1 MEKQIVLTRESYDAK
16 VKELEQLK
24 TTGRDEIAERIKV
37 ARSFGDLSENSEYDE
52 AMNEQAKLEAKI
64 ARLENDIRNANIL
77 DEDNLNAGVVHPGSK
92 VKVENVETGKKS
104 EYTILGPSES
114 NPSQGIISD
123 QSPIGKSLIG
133 NRKGDVVDVPLP
145 TGKILQLKIL
155 SIAKSKYKKH
165 SSHKSKE

>member
-1 MEKQIVLTRESYDAK
+1 MEKQIVLTKESYDAK

-92 VKVENVETGKKS
+92 VKVENVENGKKS

-114 NPSQGIISD
+114 NPAQGIISD

-133 NRKGDVVDVPLP
+133 NRKGDIVDVQLP
-145 TGKILQLKIL
+145 TEKVLQLKIL
-155 SIAKSKYKKH
+155 SIAKSK
-165 SSHKSKE
+165 

>member
-1 MEKQIVLTRESYDAK
+1 MEKHIVLTKESYDVK

-24 TTGRDEIAERIKV
+24 TVSRDEIAERIKV

-123 QSPIGKSLIG
+123 QSPIGKALIG
-133 NRKGDVVDVPLP
+133 NRKGDVVDVSLP

-155 SIAKSKYKKH
+155 SIAKSK
-165 SSHKSKE
+165 

>member
-1 MEKQIVLTRESYDAK
+1 MEKQIVLTKESYDAK

-92 VKVENVETGKKS
+92 GKVENVENGKKS

-114 NPSQGIISD
+114 NPAQGIISD

-133 NRKGDVVDVPLP
+133 NRKGDIVGVQLP
-145 TGKILQLKIL
+145 TGKVLPLKVL
-155 SIAKSKYKKH
+155 SIAKSM
-165 SSHKSKE
+165 

>member
-1 MEKQIVLTRESYDAK
+1 MEKQIVLTKESYDAK

-77 DEDNLNAGVVHPGSK
+77 DEDNLNTGVVHPGSK
-92 VKVENVETGKKS
+92 VKVENVENGKKS

-114 NPSQGIISD
+114 NPAQGIISD

-133 NRKGDVVDVPLP
+133 NRKGDIVDVQLP
-145 TGKILQLKIL
+145 TGKVLQLKIL
-155 SIAKSKYKKH
+155 SIAKSK
-165 SSHKSKE
+165 

>member
-1 MEKQIVLTRESYDAK
+1 MEKQIVLTKESYDAK

-92 VKVENVETGKKS
+92 VKVENVENGKKS

-114 NPSQGIISD
+114 NPAQGIISD

-133 NRKGDVVDVPLP
+133 NRKGDIVDVQLP

-155 SIAKSKYKKH
+155 SIAKSK
-165 SSHKSKE
+165 

>member
-104 EYTILGPSES
+104 EYTILGPAS
-114 NPSQGIISD
+114 
-123 QSPIGKSLIG
+123 
-133 NRKGDVVDVPLP
+133 RTPLR
-145 TGKILQLKIL
+145 
-155 SIAKSKYKKH
+155 A
-165 SSHKSKE
+165 

>member
-1 MEKQIVLTRESYDAK
+1 MSLKMEKQIVLTRESYDAK

-24 TTGRDEIAERIKV
+24 TVGRDEIAERIKV

-64 ARLENDIRNANIL
+64 SRLENDIRNANIL
-77 DEDNLNAGVVHPGSK
+77 DGDNLSAGVVHPGSK
-92 VKVENVETGKKS
+92 VKVENLDTGKKS

-123 QSPIGKSLIG
+123 QSPIGKALIG
-133 NRKGDVVDVPLP
+133 NRKGDVVDVLLP
-145 TGKILQLKIL
+145 TGKVIKLKITAI
-155 SIAKSKYKKH
+155 SKSK
-165 SSHKSKE
+165 

>member
-1 MEKQIVLTRESYDAK
+1 MEKQIVLTKESYDAK

-24 TTGRDEIAERIKV
+24 TSGRDEIAERIKV

-52 AMNEQAKLEAKI
+52 AMNEQAKLEVKI

-77 DEDNLNAGVVHPGSK
+77 DEDNLNVGVVHPGSK
-92 VKVENVETGKKS
+92 VKVENVENGKKS

-114 NPSQGIISD
+114 NPAQGIISD

-133 NRKGDVVDVPLP
+133 NRKGDIVDVQLP
-145 TGKILQLKIL
+145 TGKVLRLKIL
-155 SIAKSKYKKH
+155 SIAKSK
-165 SSHKSKE
+165 

>member
-1 MEKQIVLTRESYDAK
+1 MEKQIVLTKESYDAK

-92 VKVENVETGKKS
+92 VKVENVENGKKS

-114 NPSQGIISD
+114 NPAQGIISD

-133 NRKGDVVDVPLP
+133 NRNGDIVDVQLP
-145 TGKILQLKIL
+145 TGKVLQLKIL
-155 SIAKSKYKKH
+155 SIAKSK
-165 SSHKSKE
+165 

>member
-1 MEKQIVLTRESYDAK
+1 MEKQIVLTNESYDAK

-92 VKVENVETGKKS
+92 VKVENVENGKKS

-114 NPSQGIISD
+114 NPAQGIISD

-133 NRKGDVVDVPLP
+133 NRKGDIVDVQLP
-145 TGKILQLKIL
+145 TGKVLQLKIL
-155 SIAKSKYKKH
+155 SIAKSK
-165 SSHKSKE
+165 

>member
-1 MEKQIVLTRESYDAK
+1 MEKQIVLTKESYDAK

-92 VKVENVETGKKS
+92 VKVENIENGKKS

-114 NPSQGIISD
+114 NPAQGIISD

-133 NRKGDVVDVPLP
+133 NRKGDIVDVQLP
-145 TGKILQLKIL
+145 TGKVLQLKIL
-155 SIAKSKYKKH
+155 SIAKSK
-165 SSHKSKE
+165 

>member
-1 MEKQIVLTRESYDAK
+1 MEKQIVLTKESYDAK

-92 VKVENVETGKKS
+92 VKVENVENGKKS

-114 NPSQGIISD
+114 NPAQGIISD

-133 NRKGDVVDVPLP
+133 NRKGDIVDVQLP
-145 TGKILQLKIL
+145 PGKVLQLKIL
-155 SIAKSKYKKH
+155 SIAKSK
-165 SSHKSKE
+165 

>member
-1 MEKQIVLTRESYDAK
+1 MEKQIVLTKESYDAK

-92 VKVENVETGKKS
+92 VKVENVENGKKS

-114 NPSQGIISD
+114 NPAQGIISE

-133 NRKGDVVDVPLP
+133 NRKGDIVDVQLP
-145 TGKILQLKIL
+145 TGKVLQLKIL
-155 SIAKSKYKKH
+155 SIAKSK
-165 SSHKSKE
+165 

>member
-1 MEKQIVLTRESYDAK
+1 MEMQIVLTKESYDAK

-92 VKVENVETGKKS
+92 VKVENVENGKKS

-114 NPSQGIISD
+114 NPAQGIISD

-133 NRKGDVVDVPLP
+133 NRKGDIVDVQLP
-145 TGKILQLKIL
+145 TGKVLQLKIL
-155 SIAKSKYKKH
+155 SIAKSK
-165 SSHKSKE
+165 

>member
-1 MEKQIVLTRESYDAK
+1 MEKQIVLTKESYDAK

-24 TTGRDEIAERIKV
+24 TTCREEIAERIKV

-92 VKVENVETGKKS
+92 VKVENVENGKKS

-114 NPSQGIISD
+114 NPAQGIISD

-133 NRKGDVVDVPLP
+133 NRKGDIVDVQLP
-145 TGKILQLKIL
+145 TGKVLQLKIL
-155 SIAKSKYKKH
+155 SIAKSK
-165 SSHKSKE
+165 

>member
-92 VKVENVETGKKS
+92 VKVENVENGKKS

-114 NPSQGIISD
+114 NPAQGIISD

-133 NRKGDVVDVPLP
+133 NRKGDIVDVQLP
-145 TGKILQLKIL
+145 TGKVLQLKIL
-155 SIAKSKYKKH
+155 SIAKSK
-165 SSHKSKE
+165 

>member
-1 MEKQIVLTRESYDAK
+1 MTKESYDAK

-92 VKVENVETGKKS
+92 VKVENVENGKKS

-114 NPSQGIISD
+114 NPAQGIISD

-133 NRKGDVVDVPLP
+133 NRKGDIVDVQLP

-155 SIAKSKYKKH
+155 SIAKSK
-165 SSHKSKE
+165 

>member
-92 VKVENVETGKKS
+92 VKDVETGKKS
-104 EYTILGPSES
+104 EYTILGSSES

-133 NRKGDVVDVPLP
+133 NRKGDVVDVSLP

-155 SIAKSKYKKH
+155 SIAKSK
-165 SSHKSKE
+165 

>member
-1 MEKQIVLTRESYDAK
+1 MEKQIVLTKESYDAK

-92 VKVENVETGKKS
+92 VKVENVENDKKS

-114 NPSQGIISD
+114 NPAQGIISD

-133 NRKGDVVDVPLP
+133 NRKGDIVDVQLP
-145 TGKILQLKIL
+145 TGKVLQLKIL
-155 SIAKSKYKKH
+155 SIAKSK
-165 SSHKSKE
+165 

>member
-92 VKVENVETGKKS
+92 VKVENVENGKKS

-114 NPSQGIISD
+114 NPAQGIISD

-133 NRKGDVVDVPLP
+133 NRKGDIVDVQLP
-145 TGKILQLKIL
+145 TGKVLQLKRL
-155 SIAKSKYKKH
+155 SIAKSK
-165 SSHKSKE
+165 

>member
-1 MEKQIVLTRESYDAK
+1 MEKQIVLTKESYDAK

-92 VKVENVETGKKS
+92 VKVENVENGKKS

-114 NPSQGIISD
+114 NPARGIISD

-133 NRKGDVVDVPLP
+133 NRKGDIVDVQLP
-145 TGKILQLKIL
+145 TGKVLQLKIL
-155 SIAKSKYKKH
+155 SIAKSK
-165 SSHKSKE
+165 

>member
-52 AMNEQAKLEAKI
+52 AMNEQAKHEAKI

-77 DEDNLNAGVVHPGSK
+77 DEDNLNASVVHPGSK

-123 QSPIGKSLIG
+123 QSPIGKALIG
-133 NRKGDVVDVPLP
+133 NRKGDVVDVSLP

-155 SIAKSKYKKH
+155 SIAKSK
-165 SSHKSKE
+165 

>member
-1 MEKQIVLTRESYDAK
+1 MAEMQRTLVTREGLEK
-16 VKELEQLK
+16 MQKELDELRSTK
-24 TTGRDEIAERIKV
+24 RAEIAQRLKAAI
-37 ARSFGDLSENSEYDE
+37 AMGDLSENSEYDE

-104 EYTILGPSES
+104 EYTILGSSES

-133 NRKGDVVDVPLP
+133 NRKGDVVDVSLP

-155 SIAKSKYKKH
+155 SIAKSK
-165 SSHKSKE
+165 

>member
-37 ARSFGDLSENSEYDE
+37 ARSFGDLSENSEYD
-52 AMNEQAKLEAKI
+52 EQAKLEAKI

-155 SIAKSKYKKH
+155 SIAKSK
-165 SSHKSKE
+165 

>member
-1 MEKQIVLTRESYDAK
+1 MEKQIVLTKESYDVK

-92 VKVENVETGKKS
+92 VKVENVENGKKS

-114 NPSQGIISD
+114 NPAQGIISD

-133 NRKGDVVDVPLP
+133 NRKGDIVDVQLP
-145 TGKILQLKIL
+145 TGKVLQLKIL
-155 SIAKSKYKKH
+155 SIAKSK
-165 SSHKSKE
+165 

>member
-1 MEKQIVLTRESYDAK
+1 MEKQIVLTKESYDAK

-92 VKVENVETGKKS
+92 VKVENIENGKKN
-104 EYTILGPSES
+104 EYTILVPSES
-114 NPSQGIISD
+114 NPAQGIISD

-133 NRKGDVVDVPLP
+133 NRKGDIVDVQLP
-145 TGKILQLKIL
+145 TGKVLQLKIL
-155 SIAKSKYKKH
+155 SIAKSK
-165 SSHKSKE
+165 

>member
-1 MEKQIVLTRESYDAK
+1 MEKQIVLTKESYDAK

-92 VKVENVETGKKS
+92 VKVENVENGKKS

-114 NPSQGIISD
+114 NPAQGIISD

-133 NRKGDVVDVPLP
+133 NRKGDIVDVQLP
-145 TGKILQLKIL
+145 TGKVLQLKIL
-155 SIAKSKYKKH
+155 SIAKAK
-165 SSHKSKE
+165 

>member
-1 MEKQIVLTRESYDAK
+1 MEKQIVLTKESYDAK

-92 VKVENVETGKKS
+92 VKVDNVENGKKS

-114 NPSQGIISD
+114 NPAQGIISD

-133 NRKGDVVDVPLP
+133 NRKGDIVDVQLP
-145 TGKILQLKIL
+145 TGKVLQLKIL
-155 SIAKSKYKKH
+155 SIAKSK
-165 SSHKSKE
+165 

>member
-24 TTGRDEIAERIKV
+24 TTGRDEIAERIKD
-37 ARSFGDLSENSEYDE
+37 ARSFGENSEYDE

-155 SIAKSKYKKH
+155 SIAKSK
-165 SSHKSKE
+165 